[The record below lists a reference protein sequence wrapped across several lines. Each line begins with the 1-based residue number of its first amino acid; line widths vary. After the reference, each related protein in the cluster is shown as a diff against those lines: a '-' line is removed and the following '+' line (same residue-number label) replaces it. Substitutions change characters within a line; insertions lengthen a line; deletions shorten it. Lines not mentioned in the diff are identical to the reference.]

1 MIKHR
6 EIDVIQKEILS
17 FGLNNST
24 RMENFNKKTN

>member
-24 RMENFNKKTN
+24 RMENFN